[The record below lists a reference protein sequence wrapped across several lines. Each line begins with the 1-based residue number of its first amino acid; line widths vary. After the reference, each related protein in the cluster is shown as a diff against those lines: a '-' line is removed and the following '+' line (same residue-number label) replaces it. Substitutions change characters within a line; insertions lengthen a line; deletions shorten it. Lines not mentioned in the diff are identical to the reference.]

1 MKTKLPAFIACVS
14 LLAAGILL
22 RAQRPQEDIGGKI
35 VSTGKP
41 AIAIP
46 DFRGA
51 GTAQPLMNGFN
62 ATLWDE
68 LQNSGRL
75 KMVAKTVYP
84 LDVPQQ
90 PADFKPPTT
99 APPLKRGEPQR
110 IIRNG
115 PWLTDWAGPPVNTT
129 YLAFGYTAVQD
140 GRLILAAWLYNVTG
154 DINSAQVIGKRYFG
168 SLDAEG
174 AKKVAREFA
183 ADILQ
188 QFGGI
193 SLSGTKIYFVS
204 DRTGSKE
211 IWSMDY
217 DGSNQKPFTNYRSPV
232 STSMPAISADGKLLA
247 FSSYLKRPGENLALP
262 QVVIHSTETGKRL
275 QFYNPV
281 APTNTTPEFAPD
293 GKHVLFASSIG
304 EIPMQIFMADLNGGN
319 LQRISHVRS
328 IELSPKVNPKNGSE
342 IVFISDASGTEQLWR
357 MNLNGV
363 DRERLTTG
371 EGYVANPSWS
381 PDGTKVAFCWTK
393 GYDPGN
399 YNIFIMDVATKVPN
413 QLTHG
418 AGRNEN
424 PTWAPDGIH
433 LVFCSRR
440 SGTDQIYT
448 MLVDGSN
455 VQRLTTQGIN
465 TQPVWAK
472 AIN

>member
-1 MKTKLPAFIACVS
+1 MKTKLIVFVTFVIS
-14 LLAAGILL
+14 FAAGILL
-22 RAQRPQEDIGGKI
+22 YAQQPPGDIGGKI
-35 VSTGKP
+35 VKGGKSS
-41 AIAIP
+41 IAVP

-51 GTAQPLMNGFN
+51 GQAQALMNGFN

-68 LQNSGRL
+68 LQNSARL
-75 KMVAKTVYP
+75 TMVAKTVYP

-90 PADFKPPTT
+90 PTDFKPPTI

-110 IIRNG
+110 TVRNG
-115 PWLTDWAGPPVNTT
+115 PWLSDWAGPPVSAG

-140 GRLILAAWLYNVTG
+140 GRLVLAGWLFNVTQP
-154 DINSAQVIGKRYFG
+154 DVTSAQVLGRRYFG
-168 SLDAEG
+168 SLDADG

-188 QFGGI
+188 QFGAI

-204 DRTGSKE
+204 DRTGAKE

-217 DGSNQKPFTNYRSPV
+217 DGSNQKQFTNYK
-232 STSMPAISADGKLLA
+232 STTTMPAISADAKMLA
-247 FSSYLKRPGENLALP
+247 FSTYLKRPGENLALP
-262 QVVIHSTETGKRL
+262 QVVVHSTETGRRM

-281 APTNTTPEFAPD
+281 APTNATPEFTPD
-293 GKHVLFASSIG
+293 GKHILFASSLG
-304 EIPMQIFMADLNGGN
+304 EIPMQIFMADTNGGN
-319 LQRISHVRS
+319 LQRISHVNA
-328 IELSPKVNPKNGSE
+328 IEVSPKVNPKSGNE
-342 IVFISDASGTEQLWR
+342 IVFISSAAGTEQLWR
-357 MNLNGV
+357 MNINGV
-363 DRERLTTG
+363 DRERLTPG
-371 EGYVANPSWS
+371 EGYVANPAWS
-381 PDGTKVAFCWTK
+381 PDGTKVAFCWTR
-393 GYDPGN
+393 GFAPGN
-399 YNIFIMDVATKVPN
+399 YNIFIMDVISKDLV

-424 PTWAPDGIH
+424 PTWAPDGVH

-455 VQRLTTQGIN
+455 VQRLTTTGNN